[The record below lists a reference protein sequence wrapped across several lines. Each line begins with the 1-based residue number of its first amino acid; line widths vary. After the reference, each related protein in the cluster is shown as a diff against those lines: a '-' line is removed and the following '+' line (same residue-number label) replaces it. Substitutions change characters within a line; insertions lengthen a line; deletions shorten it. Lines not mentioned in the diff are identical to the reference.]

1 MSVRKLGWGEVR
13 RAADA
18 AAARPASARPIAWV
32 VRSLKVAVIS
42 VGLSAASLGAYCG
55 VIIYQG
61 NFHAVEAGVLYRSAQ
76 PDRDHLVA
84 AARQH
89 GIKSVLN
96 LRGRNPGS
104 RWYDEEVEASRE
116 LGLAHYD
123 YSISAKRLVTP
134 QQIAEILDIIRQAPK
149 PLLIHCKSGSDRAGL
164 VSALYR
170 FSLAGATAEDA
181 DRELSLIYGHF
192 PYLTSRSGAM
202 DDSFWA
208 YVREA
213 PRSPAQ

>member
-1 MSVRKLGWGEVR
+1 MSVRNPGWGEPNSGT
-13 RAADA
+13 
-18 AAARPASARPIAWV
+18 RPLRPRPVAWLL
-32 VRSLKVAVIS
+32 RSLKVAAVSLGLGAAS
-42 VGLSAASLGAYCG
+42 VGGYWGALM
-55 VIIYQG
+55 YQG
-61 NFHAVEAGVLYRSAQ
+61 NFHAVEAGILYRSAQ
-76 PDRDHLVA
+76 PDRDDLAA

-89 GIKSVLN
+89 GIKAVLN

-104 RWYDEEVEASRE
+104 PWYDEEIAASRE

-123 YSISAKRLVTP
+123 YSLSAKRVVTH
-134 QQIAEILDIIRQAPK
+134 QQVAEILEIVRQAPK

-170 FSLAGATAEDA
+170 FALAGATADDA

-202 DDSFWA
+202 DDSFWT
-208 YVREA
+208 YVRA
-213 PRSPAQ
+213 TPRRAAE